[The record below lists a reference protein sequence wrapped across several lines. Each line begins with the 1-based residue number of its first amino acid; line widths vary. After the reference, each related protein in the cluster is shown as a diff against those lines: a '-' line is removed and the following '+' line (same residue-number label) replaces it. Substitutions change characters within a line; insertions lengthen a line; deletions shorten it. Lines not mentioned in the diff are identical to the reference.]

1 MNNKYQK
8 SVDYIKS
15 KINYQPHIAI
25 ILGSGLH
32 SLGENIDNPV
42 VIPYA
47 DIPEFPVSTAPGHKG
62 NLIFGQIHGVNVVIM
77 QGRFHFYEGYPMT
90 VVTYPVRVF
99 SLLGVKYLFVT
110 NAAGGI
116 NKNFGV
122 GDIMLINDHIC
133 MTQNPLIGKNLDE
146 FGERFPDM
154 TVPYDKELRNIAL
167 EVARGESIDLK
178 QGVYIGVTG
187 PSFETIAE
195 VNFFRTVGADA
206 VGMSTV
212 PEVIVARHCGMKVFG
227 MSMITNAAAMED
239 ASVLNDGADVLYQA
253 DKEANRMEK
262 IVREMIKR
270 IKS

>member
-1 MNNKYQK
+1 MYQK
-8 SVDYIKS
+8 SVEYLKS
-15 KINYQPHIAI
+15 KVNVKPQVAI

-32 SLGENIDNPV
+32 SLGENIDNPI
-42 VIPYA
+42 VIPYS
-47 DIPEFPVSTAPGHKG
+47 DIPEFPTSTAPGHKG
-62 NLIFGQIHGVNVVIM
+62 NLIFGQINGVDVVVM

-99 SLLGVKYLFVT
+99 ALLGVKYLFVT

-116 NKNFGV
+116 NKDFTV
-122 GDIMLINDHIC
+122 GDIMIINDHIC

-154 TVPYDKELRNIAL
+154 TVPYDKKLRELALKVAKEQNIS
-167 EVARGESIDLK
+167 VK

-195 VNFFRTVGADA
+195 VNFFRNIGADA

-212 PEVIVARHCGMKVFG
+212 PEVIVARHCGMQVFG

-262 IVREMIKR
+262 IVKEMIAK
-270 IKS
+270 I